1 MGRKHLFSDWNV
13 KAWFYLGNTAAQ
25 VDCYFTCVDAKRKRV
40 SLLHTVTAFR
50 TFGQPKRWVFG
61 MVGFILLYVFPQVNL
76 KALEVFR
83 GLFAVRFDHR
93 NEPFLFRFDI
103 FPEDK
108 FIVIGNFCI

>member
-1 MGRKHLFSDWNV
+1 M
-13 KAWFYLGNTAAQ
+13 KALFYLRNTAAQ

-40 SLLHTVTAFR
+40 SLLHTVTVFR
-50 TFGQPKRWVFG
+50 TFRQPECWVFG
-61 MVGFILLYVFPQVNL
+61 MVDFILLYVFPQVNL

-83 GLFAVRFDHR
+83 GLFAVCFEHR
-93 NEPFLFRFDI
+93 NEPFLFLLDI